1 MKRFGSLLIC
11 GAFAGVIGCKKEATF
26 TEPLPDY
33 AAIHWVN
40 AVPDTGQQD
49 MRVVDVPSNAGLF
62 DANFRGVKSMFYEP
76 ILAGSRT
83 IEIFNSSTDPVIS
96 SQVLAQATQNFVVS
110 SAYTFIHAGFA
121 RTGFTPAHAVLV
133 IQDAPPTPDT
143 LSIAFRAINVG
154 AGLGPVDVWAVR
166 RPVNALTVDSLPDAR
181 GAANV
186 AYGTASAYVTIA
198 KDVAGADSVR
208 IVFTT
213 AGTKTVL
220 AAVLAPPGVVGST
233 SLDPIAGS
241 RIGGSVLTA
250 VLVPRSVA
258 GSQAPAGFTT
268 PSMLY
273 LVDRRP
279 PGTAR

>member
-1 MKRFGSLLIC
+1 MKPFGSLLIC
-11 GAFAGVIGCKKEATF
+11 GVLAGVIGCKKDATF

-83 IEIFNSSTDPVIS
+83 IQVFNSSTDPGIS
-96 SQVLAQATQNFVVS
+96 SQVLAVATQNFVVN
-110 SAYTFIHAGFA
+110 AGYTFIHAGFA
-121 RTGFTPAHAVLV
+121 
-133 IQDAPPTPDT
+133 
-143 LSIAFRAINVG
+143 
-154 AGLGPVDVWAVR
+154 PVDVWAVR

-186 AYGTASAYVTIA
+186 AFGSASAYVTIA

-220 AAVLAPPGVVGST
+220 ASVLAPPGVAGST

-241 RIGGSVLTA
+241 RI
-250 VLVPRSVA
+250 
-258 GSQAPAGFTT
+258 
-268 PSMLY
+268 
-273 LVDRRP
+273 
-279 PGTAR
+279 